1 MKRSEVNRAIDR
13 AKRLFTEYRFA
24 LPPWAIWSPKDWK
37 GRYDDCREI
46 VDCMLGWDVT
56 TFGGGDFSHRGL
68 TAFTLRNGRPDSPQD
83 SPPDSPPDSAP
94 GPPGKPYGEK
104 ILVVEEEQETPM
116 HFHASKMED
125 IINRGGGNLVIQ
137 FFGSAPDGTLSDK
150 TVRLSLD
157 GVTRIVGP
165 GERVVLTPGES
176 VCIVPGVYHRFFGE
190 PGAGT
195 VLVGE
200 VSSVNDDTSDNY
212 WYDDLG
218 RFSDIEED
226 EPPLHLL
233 AVDYHDYL

>member
-13 AKRLFTEYRFA
+13 AKNLFAEYRFA
-24 LPPWAIWSPKDWK
+24 LPPWAFWAPTDWQ
-37 GRYDDCREI
+37 GRYAECREI

-68 TAFTLRNGRPDSPQD
+68 TAFTLRNGRPDSPPG
-83 SPPDSPPDSAP
+83 PPDSPP
-94 GPPGKPYGEK
+94 GPPGKSYGEK
-104 ILVVEEEQETPM
+104 ILVVGEGQETPL
-116 HFHASKMED
+116 HFHWSKMED
-125 IINRGGGNLVIQ
+125 IINRGGGNLVIE
-137 FFGSAPDGTLSDK
+137 FTASTGDGGFADGPVELSFDGILR
-150 TVRLSLD
+150 TVE
-157 GVTRIVGP
+157 P
-165 GERVVLTPGES
+165 GGRVVLIPGES
-176 VCIVPGVYHRFFGE
+176 VCIVPGVYHRFYGE

-200 VSSVNDDTSDNY
+200 VSSVNDDTTDNR
-212 WYDDLG
+212 WYDELG